1 MVALAILYVSKPGS
15 SKVYESNHEL
25 HSFTTEP
32 VIAPYTYYELV
43 KLAICLTEG
52 DEK

>member
-1 MVALAILYVSKPGS
+1 MVAFAILCISKPGS
-15 SKVYESNHEL
+15 SKVCESNHEL
-25 HSFTTEP
+25 NSFTIEP

-52 DEK
+52 EEK